1 MAAAPILC
9 RHEGLSGSV
18 ETVALRLKRS
28 PTSAVGVPIV
38 EMQPK
43 CALLL
48 NRWFVLLTWTPSLG
62 LPFYWIVSSPDR

>member
-9 RHEGLSGSV
+9 GHEGLSGSV

-28 PTSAVGVPIV
+28 PTSAVGVPVV

-48 NRWFVLLTWTPSLG
+48 NRWFVLLTWTPSLR